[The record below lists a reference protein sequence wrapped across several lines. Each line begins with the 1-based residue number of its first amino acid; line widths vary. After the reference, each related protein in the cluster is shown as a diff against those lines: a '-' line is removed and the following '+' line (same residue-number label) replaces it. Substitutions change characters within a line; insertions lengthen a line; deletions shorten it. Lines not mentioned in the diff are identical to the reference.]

1 MRIKFASVKYFQG
14 QEGRLCVPAICSTS
28 ADSACT
34 AVQPTLLPQST
45 LQPQAVKSLRGIWR
59 HPALSLLLHLLLQS
73 LCKQSYNP
81 RPYLIPEINYN
92 LGNTVMKINQTGGRK
107 ERLWLVLPPSIAFVW
122 LNIHWDTQQGKEKA
136 GSFGNGNRLST
147 HQQQLGPLQLFTPKL
162 QV

>member
-34 AVQPTLLPQST
+34 AVQLTLLLQST

-92 LGNTVMKINQTGGRK
+92 LGNTVMKIKQTGGRK

-122 LNIHWDTQQGKEKA
+122 LNITETLNKVRKKMAALGMGT
-136 GSFGNGNRLST
+136 GSPHTNNN
-147 HQQQLGPLQLFTPKL
+147 
-162 QV
+162 